1 MRRLLFC
8 VKVMKKSKIRYEKM
22 RTKKNKSISNKWNE
36 KIIFCADWKMVFI
49 SRDSVSFLPLAEL
62 KRKSCFFVSKAG
74 SDSNFFS
81 CVFSRDGCET
91 EKEAE
96 VQHSFLT
103 HARNLARNNIY
114 IYSYI
119 SSHTS
124 QTYIHICF
132 RLQEQEIIPS
142 PLKTYL
148 KKRIIIRRDR

>member
-62 KRKSCFFVSKAG
+62 KRKSGFFVSKAG

-114 IYSYI
+114 IYRLTPRRHI
-119 SSHTS
+119 H
-124 QTYIHICF
+124 IHICF

-142 PLKTYL
+142 PFKTN
-148 KKRIIIRRDR
+148 